1 MRITAPGMTKTY
13 FLARRVADFFELA
26 ELKARDSL
34 AREESCGGHFRV
46 EHQDAEGEAKRDD
59 ENFQHVAAWEWNG
72 ENTEPTLHK
81 EQLVYENVHFAT
93 RSYK

>member
-1 MRITAPGMTKTY
+1 MTQ
-13 FLARRVADFFELA
+13 ARAELA

-72 ENTEPTLHK
+72 EDAVQTRHQEELEFNYVKPS
-81 EQLVYENVHFAT
+81 T